1 MFYQFLDMTLQKEL
15 IHTKNCI
22 ENLSNGIFYQIFD
35 YLDGYDIYKAFSNL
49 NNRFENLLIDP
60 SFLMKIQISSTSE
73 FDYHYKQFI
82 NLNKH
87 HILSFHFNN
96 ESIQNEIMKPCIIE
110 SFDHLESIVL
120 NPILTSKLFVLFF
133 YLDSL
138 PHLSSLTIYLS
149 DYHDDLRDIFHLIFC
164 LRVLKYLKFKLL
176 SSNIL
181 NIDARMPLNQ
191 PFSSIKYLVINAGC
205 AHNQIINLLLY
216 IPQLSHLSCD
226 YLIKSNNN
234 IKSEMM
240 IKLNDL
246 IHLTVVIND
255 IDFNEFEEFLLK
267 LCSQLQIL
275 NVKIHSSDKSY
286 LNANRWEQLI
296 SQKMTSLNKFFFS
309 YTDIIYGNFNITS
322 HPLLNDFTA
331 SFWIN
336 RKWIFKVLAH
346 DDELT
351 YSIRPYS

>member
-15 IHTKNCI
+15 IDTKNCI
-22 ENLSNGIFYQIFD
+22 ENLSNGFFYQIFD

-73 FDYHYKQFI
+73 IDYHYKQFI
-82 NLNKH
+82 ILNKH

-120 NPILTSKLFVLFF
+120 NPILTWKLFVLFF
-133 YLDSL
+133 YLESL
-138 PHLSSLTIYLS
+138 PRLSSLTIYLN

-164 LRVLKYLKFKLL
+164 LPVLKYLKFKLL

-181 NIDARMPLNQ
+181 NINTRMPLNQ

-205 AHNQIINLLLY
+205 AHNQLINLLLY

-234 IKSEMM
+234 IKSQMM

-246 IHLTVVIND
+246 IHLIVVIND

-267 LCSQLQIL
+267 LCSQL
-275 NVKIHSSDKSY
+275 
-286 LNANRWEQLI
+286 
-296 SQKMTSLNKFFFS
+296 
-309 YTDIIYGNFNITS
+309 
-322 HPLLNDFTA
+322 
-331 SFWIN
+331 
-336 RKWIFKVLAH
+336 
-346 DDELT
+346 
-351 YSIRPYS
+351 